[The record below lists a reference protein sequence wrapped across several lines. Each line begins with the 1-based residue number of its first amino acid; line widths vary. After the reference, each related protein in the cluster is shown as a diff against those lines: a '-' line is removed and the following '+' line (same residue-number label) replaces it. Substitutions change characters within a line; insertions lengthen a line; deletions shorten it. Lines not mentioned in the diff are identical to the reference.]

1 MIEFTSFDL
10 LGTHVQGSS
19 HRDSDLRDADA
30 GVVGGIGDTD
40 ESEVSDFG
48 FARRAEQN
56 VFRLDVSM
64 DDTAIAGLLQGR
76 GGMADV
82 YLAEQKSLHRQVAFK
97 ALHARLASDA
107 NYVRRF
113 HNEAHAV
120 AALVHANIVQ
130 IHAVDC
136 IDGVHFLVQEYVPGQ
151 NLQQLLAT
159 RGTLSVAIVVNL
171 MRQVAAALQKA
182 SDRGIVHRDIKPENI
197 LLSPTGEAKVADFGL
212 ARIADSTKD
221 SSVGITQVGM
231 TMGTP
236 LYMSPEQVEGRE
248 LDHRSDLY
256 SFGISCYQMLA
267 GHPPF
272 RGDTALNVAV
282 QHLKTDPQPLEEL
295 RPDVP
300 LELCRVIHKLLAKEA
315 DGRYQNAAELLR
327 DLRTLEFESSDEDW
341 PSEVGQWT
349 TQELL
354 ALTAARTAATR
365 QLQSVMLSE
374 AKLRKPRS
382 ALFWIVVAAFGAF
395 LFGGAVAWIT
405 RPESLLAHGQLPR
418 VEQFETAS
426 EQFNHAMQVGSEA
439 AFRSVIDYF
448 GKNADTVSESY
459 VNKAKLQLAYLYSDR
474 DRVKEAMQLLA
485 ELSEQQTDLQLR
497 AMSLIRQANIHVQMS
512 QIAEANQKTFALA
525 KLIEDTESLTPRQ
538 RQTLR
543 TEAQT
548 TLAPR
553 LLADFRL
560 QLRDTQ

>member
-1 MIEFTSFDL
+1 MSPPTPPSNSSPATDL
-10 LGTHVQGSS
+10 SGRQFGDYLVLRRLGG
-19 HRDSDLRDADA
+19 
-30 GVVGGIGDTD
+30 
-40 ESEVSDFG
+40 
-48 FARRAEQN
+48 
-56 VFRLDVSM
+56 
-64 DDTAIAGLLQGR
+64 

-97 ALHARLASDA
+97 ALHARLASDE

-113 HNEAHAV
+113 HNEAQAV

-130 IHAVDC
+130 IHGVDC

-197 LLSPTGEAKVADFGL
+197 LLSPAGEAKVADFGL
-212 ARIADSTKD
+212 ARIADPANETG
-221 SSVGITQVGM
+221 VGITQVGI

-267 GHPPF
+267 GQPPF
-272 RGDTALNVAV
+272 RGDTALSIAV
-282 QHLKTDPQPLEEL
+282 QHLKNEPRSLSEL
-295 RPDVP
+295 RSEVP
-300 LELCRVIHKLLAKEA
+300 PELCRVIHKLLAKAAGE
-315 DGRYQNAAELLR
+315 RYQNAAELLQ
-327 DLRTLEFESSDEDW
+327 DLRKLEFESADEDW
-341 PSEVGQWT
+341 PSEAGQWT
-349 TQELL
+349 TQELF
-354 ALTAARTAATR
+354 ALNSARTAATQ
-365 QLQSVMLSE
+365 QLQTVMLSE
-374 AKLRKPRS
+374 AKLHQPRS
-382 ALFWIVVAAFGAF
+382 AFFWIAVAAIAAF
-395 LFGGAVAWIT
+395 LLGGAVAWLT
-405 RPESLLAHGQLPR
+405 RAESLLAHGQVPR
-418 VEQFETAS
+418 VERFETAS
-426 EQFNHAMQVGSEA
+426 EQFSHAMQVGSESS
-439 AFRSVIDYF
+439 FQGVIDYF
-448 GKNADTVSESY
+448 GKDADAISESY

-474 DRVKEAMQLLA
+474 ERVDEAMRLLA
-485 ELSEQQTDLQLR
+485 ELSDQQADLQLR
-497 AMSLIRQANIHVQMS
+497 AMSLIRQANIHVQMN

-548 TLAPR
+548 TLAPQ

-560 QLRDTQ
+560 QLRETQ